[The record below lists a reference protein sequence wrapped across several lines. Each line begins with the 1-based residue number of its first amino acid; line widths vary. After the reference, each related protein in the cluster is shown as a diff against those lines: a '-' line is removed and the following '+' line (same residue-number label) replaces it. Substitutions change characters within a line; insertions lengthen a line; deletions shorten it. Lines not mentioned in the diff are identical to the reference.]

1 MVKNKTY
8 HSMDKLLND
17 SYDKKLSMQIEI
29 VPYENRIIIPKIGKN
44 IPLVEV
50 KNRTVQ
56 SVEEL
61 ENVFMAE
68 LAN

>member
-17 SYDKKLSMQIEI
+17 SYDKKLNMQIEI

-50 KNRTVQ
+50 KNKTVQ

-61 ENVFMAE
+61 ENVFMSE